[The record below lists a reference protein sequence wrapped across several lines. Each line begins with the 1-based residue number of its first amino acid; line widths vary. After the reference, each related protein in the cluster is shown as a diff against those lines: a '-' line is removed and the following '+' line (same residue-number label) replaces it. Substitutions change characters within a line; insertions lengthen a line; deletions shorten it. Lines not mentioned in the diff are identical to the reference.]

1 MFGIAVIPAA
11 LLAIGMA
18 YCPESPRW
26 LYKVS
31 SSPALSRT
39 FTDIRVILA
48 FNGVSRRELVPMVF
62 DRLFCMQYHQFLS
75 NCGACLW
82 SLDLNEE
89 QPISFH

>member
-39 FTDIRVILA
+39 LTDIRVILT
-48 FNGVSRRELVPMVF
+48 FNGGFSCELVPMVC
-62 DRLFCMQYHQFLS
+62 DRLFCIQYHQFLS
-75 NCGACLW
+75 NCCACLW
-82 SLDLNEE
+82 SS
-89 QPISFH
+89 I

>member
-26 LYKVS
+26 LYKVY

-39 FTDIRVILA
+39 FPDIRVILK
-48 FNGVSRRELVPMVF
+48 FNGGFSCELVPMIF
-62 DRLFCMQYHQFLS
+62 DRLFYIQYH
-75 NCGACLW
+75 
-82 SLDLNEE
+82 
-89 QPISFH
+89 